1 MVQLPLTQK
10 TKIIVYKI
18 NILFIIVMLLGV
30 SLIVDT
36 LNKSGQKP
44 LFVFEGYMELV
55 TLKGLIEKKVNELG
69 YELVSLSFSKE
80 TLSIVVDNEKEI
92 DMDMIVAVTNA
103 LNSYLDELNPFEK
116 AYTLDIS
123 SLGAEKPLKVEKLD
137 AYVGKYVH
145 VHLINPIKG
154 ENIYEGDL
162 VNVNQDNISITYK
175 NKTRSINL
183 EIIKSNISKIRLA
196 IKF

>member
-1 MVQLPLTQK
+1 MT
-10 TKIIVYKI
+10 
-18 NILFIIVMLLGV
+18 
-30 SLIVDT
+30 DT

-44 LFVFEGYMELV
+44 LFVFEGYMELNK
-55 TLKGLIEKKVNELG
+55 LKELIAKKLEEVG
-69 YELVSLSFSKE
+69 YELYSLSFGNE
-80 TLSIVVDNEKEI
+80 TLSIVVDKDEQI
-92 DMDMIVAVTNA
+92 DMDMIVNLTNI
-103 LNSYLDELNPFEK
+103 LNEYLDELNPFEK

-137 AYVGKYVH
+137 KYIGQFIH

-162 VNVNQDNISITYK
+162 IAVNDETIKIVYK
-175 NKTRSINL
+175 NKTRSIEL
-183 EIIKSNISKIRLA
+183 EIAKSNISKIRLA